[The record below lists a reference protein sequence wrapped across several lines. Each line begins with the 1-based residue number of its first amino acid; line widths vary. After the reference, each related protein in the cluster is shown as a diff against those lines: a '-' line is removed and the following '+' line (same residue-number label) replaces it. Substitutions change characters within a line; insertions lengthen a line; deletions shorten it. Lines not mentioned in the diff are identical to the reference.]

1 MSDRYAAPGD
11 VPERQIDPPAEWG
24 LPEREWPGK
33 PRAGGGEIVT
43 RPSWM
48 ESAFPGDWRDVP
60 IAGPTSEE
68 RKQAL
73 DDAWDDGFRC
83 GTEVHRC
90 KLRDAR
96 DLRDAKAAARAFHLQ
111 ITLLVT
117 IIVLITCVTALLVH
131 G

>member
-1 MSDRYAAPGD
+1 MSDRYAGPGD
-11 VPERQIDPPAEWG
+11 VPERDVDPPAEWG
-24 LPEREWPGK
+24 LPEREWPGL

-43 RPSWM
+43 APAEVWA
-48 ESAFPGDWRDVP
+48 EQIDAAAPTGWRE
-60 IAGPTSEE
+60 AQ
-68 RKQAL
+68 KQAL

-96 DLRDAKAAARAFHLQ
+96 DLRDAKASARAFHLQ
-111 ITLLVT
+111 IALLVT
-117 IIVLITCVTALLVH
+117 IIVVITCGTALLVH